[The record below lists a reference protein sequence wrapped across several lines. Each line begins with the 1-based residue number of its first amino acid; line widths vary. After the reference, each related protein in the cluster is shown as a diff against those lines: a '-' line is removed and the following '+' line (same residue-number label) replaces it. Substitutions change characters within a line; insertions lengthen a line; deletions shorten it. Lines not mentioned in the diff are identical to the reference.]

1 MLFHS
6 LVHNLVLITLSAL
19 HSKDSMFTVYDRLA
33 DRLATKVDELQRL
46 PSPSQYWIAVA
57 GGAGSGKTTGAEA
70 VAERLNKYKKECCV
84 VVPADGFHYSQM
96 ELTRLHGPDAML
108 RRGAPFTFDAEG
120 LVDALTIAKKEG
132 QASLPGYS
140 REISDP
146 VSHKIKIQ
154 RHHCIVLVEGLY
166 LLHYKDPRWAPLSE
180 LWDEQ
185 WFVRAP
191 SREIQR
197 QRLVKRSLK
206 TWSSLKAQQWG
217 LGEAGAT
224 KRVDNNDVPNMGLIE
239 YCEENANVVIVTQ

>member
-1 MLFHS
+1 
-6 LVHNLVLITLSAL
+6 
-19 HSKDSMFTVYDRLA
+19 
-33 DRLATKVDELQRL
+33 
-46 PSPSQYWIAVA
+46 
-57 GGAGSGKTTGAEA
+57 
-70 VAERLNKYKKECCV
+70 
-84 VVPADGFHYSQM
+84 
-96 ELTRLHGPDAML
+96 ML
-108 RRGAPFTFDAEG
+108 RRGAPLTFDAEG
-120 LVDALTIAKKEG
+120 LVDALTIDDSQEG
-132 QASLPGYS
+132 RTS
-140 REISDP
+140 RFTRLQSKYP
-146 VSHKIKIQ
+146 TLCQTKKIKIQ